1 MRMAFVIRLARCR
14 AQGSYMV
21 MLPLALRALTS
32 SCETGRE
39 GATEAIAG
47 AGWGGEGG
55 DQQGR
60 REAFGPPAQ
69 DRGELSGGVS
79 GGDYDSGFPLLF
91 AKFTF
96 DFFILRV
103 QLRSPVCR
111 PLGFSGSG
119 ESQAVL

>member
-14 AQGSYMV
+14 AQGSYVV

-47 AGWGGEGG
+47 AGWGGGG
-55 DQQGR
+55 DRQGR
-60 REAFGPPAQ
+60 REAFGPPARH
-69 DRGELSGGVS
+69 RGELSGGVS
-79 GGDYDSGFPLLF
+79 RGDYDSAFPLLF
-91 AKFTF
+91 AKVTF
-96 DFFILRV
+96 DVFILRV

-119 ESQAVL
+119 KSQAVF